1 MFEKIVN
8 SKINEV
14 ADWIIRLI
22 LINVMIIL
30 YSLAVVTIIPAIS
43 AGYAMLGDYAERKSP
58 RLFVDFFRYFKK
70 NLGKKIIFEV
80 VLLIGFALAYMNIRY
95 YDLSLAENPSTF
107 LWIGYYVSLALIA
120 ILFAIT
126 LYSVIVMK
134 PRSDLGIVKM
144 FKFSIFL
151 AGKYYWIT
159 MVLVIITFSPFLL
172 VLYPTAITSLIFIF
186 LGISLPLL
194 LNAMLTRRIVAY
206 IEKLGENNG

>member
-22 LINVMIIL
+22 MINIMVIFT
-30 YSLAVVTIIPAIS
+30 SLAVVTILPAVS
-43 AGYAMLGDYAERKSP
+43 AGYAMLGDYADRKNP
-58 RLFVDFFRYFKK
+58 RLFADYFRYFKQ
-70 NLGKKIIFEV
+70 NIGKKILFEV
-80 VLLIGFALAYMNIRY
+80 IMVLAFALIYLNIRY
-95 YDLSLAENPSTF
+95 YDLSLQESPTTF
-107 LWIGYYVSLALIA
+107 LWIGYYISLALVA
-120 ILFAIT
+120 ILFAVT

-134 PRSDLGIVKM
+134 VRSEMGFIKM

-151 AGKYYWIT
+151 AGKYYPIT
-159 MVLVIITFSPFLL
+159 MLLVIITFSPFLL
-172 VLYPTAITSLIFIF
+172 VLYPTSFTSLVFIF

-194 LNAMLTRRIVAY
+194 LNAMLTRRVVKY